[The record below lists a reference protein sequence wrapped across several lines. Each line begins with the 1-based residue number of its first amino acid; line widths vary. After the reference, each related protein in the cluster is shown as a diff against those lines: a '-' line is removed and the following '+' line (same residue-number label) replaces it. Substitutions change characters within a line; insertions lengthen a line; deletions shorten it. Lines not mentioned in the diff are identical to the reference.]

1 MKVYRGFEYRS
12 VLGRNARS
20 IASIR
25 FLAHSIASRFKVN
38 ILYNVDVSRSSN
50 FSITYQFLYKI
61 FPLKRLI

>member
-25 FLAHSIASRFKVN
+25 FLAHSIASRFKIN
-38 ILYNVDVSRSSN
+38 PGIFYITVDVSRSVPISPSPIN
-50 FSITYQFLYKI
+50 SYIKNL
-61 FPLKRLI
+61 

>member
-38 ILYNVDVSRSSN
+38 PGIFY
-50 FSITYQFLYKI
+50 ITLMYREVYQFLHHLSI
-61 FPLKRLI
+61 LI